1 MFQKNPASEPKGRTD
16 HQTTQ
21 HFLFPWLE
29 TGSDV
34 IHFYSTAVW
43 YFQIFDN
50 KMKAQLVI
58 KLLQI
63 I

>member
-1 MFQKNPASEPKGRTD
+1 MFQKNPASEPKGRAD

-21 HFLFPWLE
+21 QWLE

-34 IHFYSTAVW
+34 IHFYSIAVW
-43 YFQIFDN
+43 YFQILDN
-50 KMKAQLVI
+50 KMKAQLVT